1 MDTSIFAGLPMPANP
16 RTVRGRSRP
25 RMGCGT
31 QVDRLCENDDDS
43 CEQQDADERL
53 FRAGAFGEVDAR
65 LAVSAISQG
74 ASGCRAGWA
83 SRPSGQ
89 PWSRQPHG

>member
-1 MDTSIFAGLPMPANP
+1 
-16 RTVRGRSRP
+16 
-25 RMGCGT
+25 MGCGT

-74 ASGCRAGWA
+74 ASGC
-83 SRPSGQ
+83 PSWVGESSF
-89 PWSRQPHG
+89 WSAVVTTTHG